1 MNKTVDLVTKWAKF
15 VEKYPQASID
25 DFCRHHL
32 ITKRENKNIN
42 NLFSGT
48 GLPPNNNI
56 ILTKLINRINK
67 LNLLYFNL
75 VLPET
80 GLEHMDDFQFLVII
94 SNLKNPMKTEVIN
107 HNFSELSTGL
117 LIIERLKKRKYI
129 TEHSNPDDKR
139 SKRLKITEKGQKIL
153 DGCYAKLRRIHE
165 MMYYDL
171 SEEDIKLCIQ
181 LLQGVE
187 IKFSKLWHTQ
197 KGKTFNQIYK
207 EVISNPK
214 KKLF

>member
-15 VEKYPQASID
+15 ANKHPDAGID

-42 NLFSGT
+42 KLFSGEQ
-48 GLPPNNNI
+48 LPPNNSI
-56 ILTKLINRINK
+56 ILTKLINRISK

-75 VLPET
+75 IVPET
-80 GLEHMDDFQFLVII
+80 GIEHIDEFQFLVTI
-94 SNLKNPMKTEVIN
+94 SNLKDPMKTEVIN

-117 LIIERLKKRKYI
+117 LVIERLKKGKYI
-129 TEHSNPDDKR
+129 TEHTNPDDKR
-139 SKRLKITEKGQKIL
+139 SKRLKITKKGQATL
-153 DGCYAKLRRIHE
+153 NGCYTRLRKIHE

-181 LLQGVE
+181 LLQGIE
-187 IKFSKLWHTQ
+187 IKFSKLWHTH
-197 KGKTFNQIYK
+197 KGESFIDVYK
-207 EVISNPK
+207 EVVGTKSK
-214 KKLF
+214 